1 MSELPHGKADQE
13 EREQASTSESSI
25 KVASNEVSQES
36 TEIPVRPQEPHDN
49 SISQSSSSKA
59 KRSKVICCGP
69 SPNGIT
75 VFVELICLT
84 ITLIWIHKY
93 NEIILPIESV
103 FIHSIPYIVTYVIS
117 YSIADILN
125 AIFNWFISKKI
136 KDTDQYHD
144 LMVAAANSQVLGFFT
159 IIQRIML
166 IWKYRINKCLAFIM
180 IFGLIAALT
189 LLLSNITFAISTTP
203 QIPGLM
209 PIYSNSL
216 NIDPLTPCGVG
227 DASCPA
233 LLQDRFRFMWLQGA
247 SDVLLNG
254 ITKQLSVNWGDDP
267 GGERKVMV
275 AVVDNDT
282 SINYKFV
289 KDNKKSVPVFSFSTI
304 CNISTPPNF
313 PGFRTPY
320 HNLTMTDRINLTL
333 AVEMDSWLENRW
345 IAEVIN
351 LQQDDLNETTIMTVN
366 LVKILSLNSKCEG
379 ISINTVK
386 SKLCYPE
393 IAKNITCYMN
403 THVENV
409 ESVSAGCKD
418 DCPVIGFRFTNSARV
433 NYSSPK
439 PVYGDYMHKSL
450 AIYGGNI
457 LIPQCIDN
465 LVGCVNYNENNVSQV
480 KDRFVELMY
489 GITASGVMAR
499 RSLLSN
505 NGTIVNVQS
514 VVKGKAGVI
523 LKFEEGYYYTVVGL
537 VVLCIVAY

>member
-1 MSELPHGKADQE
+1 
-13 EREQASTSESSI
+13 
-25 KVASNEVSQES
+25 
-36 TEIPVRPQEPHDN
+36 
-49 SISQSSSSKA
+49 
-59 KRSKVICCGP
+59 
-69 SPNGIT
+69 
-75 VFVELICLT
+75 
-84 ITLIWIHKY
+84 
-93 NEIILPIESV
+93 
-103 FIHSIPYIVTYVIS
+103 
-117 YSIADILN
+117 
-125 AIFNWFISKKI
+125 
-136 KDTDQYHD
+136 
-144 LMVAAANSQVLGFFT
+144 MVAAANSQVLGIFT
-159 IIQRIML
+159 VFQRSTL
-166 IWKYRINKCLAFIM
+166 ILKYCCENKCLAFII
-180 IFGLIAALT
+180 IFGFIAALT
-189 LLLSNITFAISTTP
+189 TLLSGIIFAISTTP
-203 QIPGLM
+203 QTPGLM
-209 PIYSNSL
+209 PINSNSF

-227 DASCPA
+227 DASCPV

-247 SDVLLNG
+247 SDVLING

-289 KDNKKSVPVFSFSTI
+289 KDNKKSVPVFSLSTI
-304 CNISTPPNF
+304 CNNNTPPNF

-320 HNLTMTDRINLTL
+320 HNLTMTDRINLSL
-333 AVEMDSWLENRW
+333 AVEMDSLLENRW

-366 LVKILSLNSKCEG
+366 IVKILSLNSKCEG
-379 ISINTVK
+379 ISIDTAK
-386 SKLCYPE
+386 FKLCYPE
-393 IAKNITCYMN
+393 ISKNITCYMN

-409 ESVSAGCKD
+409 ESVSAGCKG

-465 LVGCVNYNENNVSQV
+465 LVGCVNYNENNASQV
-480 KDRFVELMY
+480 KDRFVELLY

-523 LKFEEGYYYTVVGL
+523 LKFEEGYYITVFGLVGL
-537 VVLCIVAY
+537 CFVAYLVWHWHCIDLKWCTCEYEYNFNHKHQITNYWLLDKENDSETEKAEGESRVDILLNILLNILINLSILAIYSTICRSLYHFSYYKIMHDEA